1 VTQLRENPDQSTAAL
16 LGYWMGTEQGD
27 ALSEAAAKEVI
38 DDENQIDERV
48 LAILNKLSRDRHVAI
63 LRKRAE
69 RLKSVVYTDLSDE
82 QKRELV
88 ALTTEIRQLSGR
100 K

>member
-1 VTQLRENPDQSTAAL
+1 
-16 LGYWMGTEQGD
+16 MGTEQGD